1 MANERKCEFCSKLF
15 ARSSPYA
22 NNVRFCSVSCR
33 LEKAKMDHPYRSRDW
48 QRARADAKNKPASN
62 KKQCLVCG
70 KWYRQVS
77 THIVQRHE
85 LTAREYKE
93 KYGLDVKRGILP
105 IDLREIKADKTLKN
119 GTVDNLKKGKKFWF
133 KKGQPGVGIYK
144 RSAQTLERL
153 SKGTKILIKSKNK

>member
-1 MANERKCEFCSKLF
+1 MKNIRTCALCSKQF
-15 ARSSPYA
+15 TSSSPYA

-105 IDLREIKADKTLKN
+105 ADIIEIKAEKTRNN
-119 GTVDNLKKGKKFWF
+119 GTIENLKKGKKFWF
-133 KKGQPGVGIYK
+133 KKGQPGVGVYK
-144 RSAQTLERL
+144 RSAQTMKRL
-153 SKGTKILIKSKNK
+153 HLGTAILKKKK